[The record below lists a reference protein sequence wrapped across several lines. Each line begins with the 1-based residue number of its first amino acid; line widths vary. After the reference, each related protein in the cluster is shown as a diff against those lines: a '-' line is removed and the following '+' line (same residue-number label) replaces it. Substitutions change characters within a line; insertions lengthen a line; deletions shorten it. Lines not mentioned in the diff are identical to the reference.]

1 MPTSLPVPA
10 PIGIAPVQTAPTIS
24 EPLRRF
30 LTAARSAGVRISSA
44 ESIDAM
50 RAVEVV
56 GFADR
61 TVLKDS
67 LSLLVAKSVEE
78 KQIFNDCFELYFQR
92 NDFTK
97 PNEPGWRTPQPEDD
111 EDHEN
116 GGNQG
121 SGPGG
126 TGGAQGMGGGQG
138 QGSAAAQKLAQMLL
152 TDDRAGLAQAME
164 TAAEQ
169 IGLNKISF
177 FTQTNLYTRRIM
189 ERMGI
194 RPVEREIEA
203 LRRDNTEAANQ
214 RADALDTGRERLRDR
229 VRDFV
234 ERNLLL
240 FAKGENEKFREEL
253 LKSSRLS
260 NMERRDMD
268 RMRVIVRAIAKKLA
282 EKYGRNRKKKNRG
295 QLDTRKTIR
304 RNMAWESIPFITV
317 WKQKKIDK
325 PKVMVLCDVSGSVA
339 AMAQFLLLFLYT
351 LNEALSNIRSF
362 AFAGNLIEVSEILE
376 KKPIDEAITQ
386 IMMTVGFGSS
396 NYGNALLDF
405 EEGYFS
411 AVDSKTT
418 VIILGDARGN
428 YNDPRADIV
437 QRLSERAKR
446 LIWLNP
452 EYKSSWGTGDSDM
465 FRYGPYCH
473 ILTVCNTIR
482 HLENIVTDMLKG
494 SR

>member
-1 MPTSLPVPA
+1 M
-10 PIGIAPVQTAPTIS
+10 
-24 EPLRRF
+24 
-30 LTAARSAGVRISSA
+30 
-44 ESIDAM
+44 
-50 RAVEVV
+50 
-56 GFADR
+56 
-61 TVLKDS
+61 
-67 LSLLVAKSVEE
+67 EE
-78 KQIFNDCFELYFQR
+78 KQIFADCFELYFQR
-92 NDFTK
+92 NDFAK
-97 PNEPGWRTPQPEDD
+97 PNEPGWRTPQAEDEDD
-111 EDHEN
+111 ED

-121 SGPGG
+121 GGPGG

-138 QGSAAAQKLAQMLL
+138 SGRAAGDKLAQMLL
-152 TDDRAGLAQAME
+152 ADDRAGLSQAME
-164 TAAEQ
+164 QAAEQ

-203 LRRDNTEAANQ
+203 LRRDNNDATNS
-214 RADALDTGRERLRDR
+214 RADALDAGRERLRDR

-253 LKSSRLS
+253 LKSSKLT

-268 RMRVIVRAIAKKLA
+268 RMRVIVRGIAKKLA

-304 RNMAWESIPFITV
+304 RNMAWESIPFITA

-351 LNEALSNIRSF
+351 MNEALSNIRSF

-376 KKPIDEAITQ
+376 KKPIEEAITQ

-405 EEGYFS
+405 EEGFFS

-428 YNDPRADIV
+428 YNDPRTDIV

>member
-1 MPTSLPVPA
+1 
-10 PIGIAPVQTAPTIS
+10 
-24 EPLRRF
+24 
-30 LTAARSAGVRISSA
+30 
-44 ESIDAM
+44 
-50 RAVEVV
+50 
-56 GFADR
+56 
-61 TVLKDS
+61 
-67 LSLLVAKSVEE
+67 
-78 KQIFNDCFELYFQR
+78 
-92 NDFTK
+92 
-97 PNEPGWRTPQPEDD
+97 
-111 EDHEN
+111 
-116 GGNQG
+116 
-121 SGPGG
+121 
-126 TGGAQGMGGGQG
+126 
-138 QGSAAAQKLAQMLL
+138 
-152 TDDRAGLAQAME
+152 
-164 TAAEQ
+164 
-169 IGLNKISF
+169 
-177 FTQTNLYTRRIM
+177 
-189 ERMGI
+189 MGI

-203 LRRDNTEAANQ
+203 LRRDNTDATNS
-214 RADALDTGRERLRDR
+214 RADALDAGRERLRDR

-253 LKSSRLS
+253 LKSSKLT

-376 KKPIDEAITQ
+376 KKPIEEAITQ

-405 EEGYFS
+405 EEGFFS

-428 YNDPRADIV
+428 YNDPRTDIV

>member
-1 MPTSLPVPA
+1 MPTDGQIHA
-10 PIGIAPVQTAPTIS
+10 IAPVQTGPTIS

-56 GFADR
+56 GFSDR
-61 TVLKDS
+61 TVLRDS

-78 KQIFNDCFELYFQR
+78 KQIFEDCFELYFQR
-92 NDFTK
+92 NDFAK
-97 PNEPGWRTPQPEDD
+97 PNEPGWRTPQAEDEDD
-111 EDHEN
+111 HDED

-121 SGPGG
+121 GGPGG

-138 QGSAAAQKLAQMLL
+138 QGGRAAGDKLAQMLL
-152 TDDRAGLAQAME
+152 ADDRAGLAQAME
-164 TAAEQ
+164 QAAEQ

-203 LRRDNTEAANQ
+203 LRRDNTDATNS
-214 RADALDTGRERLRDR
+214 RADALDAGRERLRDR

-253 LKSSRLS
+253 LKSSRLT

-376 KKPIDEAITQ
+376 KKPIEEAITQ

-405 EEGYFS
+405 EEGFFS

-428 YNDPRADIV
+428 YNDPRTDIV

>member
-1 MPTSLPVPA
+1 MSTSVAPTGVAPA
-10 PIGIAPVQTAPTIS
+10 HTGPTIS

-30 LTAARSAGVRISSA
+30 LTVARGAGVRISSA

-50 RAVEVV
+50 RAVDVI
-56 GFADR
+56 GFDDR
-61 TVLKDS
+61 TALKDT
-67 LSLLVAKSVEE
+67 LSLVVAKSVAE
-78 KQIFNDCFELYFQR
+78 KQIFDDCFDLYFQR
-92 NDFTK
+92 NDFAK
-97 PNEPGWRTPQPEDD
+97 SNEPGFRSQPQ
-111 EDHEN
+111 DHEDGEA
-116 GGNQG
+116 GGEG
-121 SGPGG
+121 MP
-126 TGGAQGMGGGQG
+126 GMGNAGGPRL
-138 QGSAAAQKLAQMLL
+138 AAMLL
-152 TDDRAGLAQAME
+152 ADDRVAMAQAME
-164 TAAEQ
+164 QAAEA
-169 IGLNKISF
+169 IGLTKISF

-189 ERMGI
+189 EKMGI

-203 LRRDNTEAANQ
+203 LRKEDSDAANG
-214 RADALDTGRERLRDR
+214 RADRLEGGRERLRDQ

-234 ERNLLL
+234 ERHLAL
-240 FAKGENEKFREEL
+240 FAKGENEKFREEF
-253 LKSSRLS
+253 LKSAKLT
-260 NMERRDMD
+260 NMERRDQD

-362 AFAGNLIEVSEILE
+362 AFAGNLIEVSDILE
-376 KKPIDEAITQ
+376 KQDIDQAILK
-386 IMMTVGFGSS
+386 IMSTVGFGSS
-396 NYGNALLDF
+396 NYGNSFLDF
-405 EEGYFS
+405 AEGYFA

-418 VIILGDARGN
+418 VIILGDGRGN
-428 YNDPRADIV
+428 HTDPRTDII

-452 EYKSSWGTGDSDM
+452 EYRSSWGTGDSDM
-465 FRYGPYCH
+465 PRYAPYCH
-473 ILTVCNTIR
+473 VLTVCNTIR
-482 HLENIVTDMLKG
+482 HLEHVVTDMLKG

>member
-1 MPTSLPVPA
+1 MPTSFSAV
-10 PIGIAPVQTAPTIS
+10 APVQSGPTFS

-56 GFADR
+56 GFSDR
-61 TVLKDS
+61 TLLRDS
-67 LSLLVAKSVEE
+67 LALLVAKSVEE
-78 KQIFNDCFELYFQR
+78 KQIFEDCFELYFQR
-92 NDFTK
+92 NDFSK
-97 PNEPGWRTPQPEDD
+97 ANEPGWRSPEPEDD
-111 EDHEN
+111 DDQED

-121 SGPGG
+121 GGPLSGPGG
-126 TGGAQGMGGGQG
+126 APGQGGGQG
-138 QGSAAAQKLAQMLL
+138 QGNAAGQKLAQMLL
-152 TDDRAGLAQAME
+152 ADDRAGLAQAME
-164 TAAEQ
+164 QAAEQ

-194 RPVEREIEA
+194 RPLEREIEA
-203 LRRDNTEAANQ
+203 LRRDDNDAANQ

-253 LKSSRLS
+253 LKSSRLA
-260 NMERRDMD
+260 NLERRDMD

-304 RNMAWESIPFITV
+304 KNMAWESIPFITV

-362 AFAGNLIEVSEILE
+362 AFAGNLIEVSDILE
-376 KKPIDEAITQ
+376 KKPIDQAITQ

-405 EEGYFS
+405 EEGFFS
-411 AVDSKTT
+411 SVDSKTT

-452 EYKSSWGTGDSDM
+452 EYRSSWGTGDSDM

>member
-1 MPTSLPVPA
+1 MPTSVVVHGVA
-10 PIGIAPVQTAPTIS
+10 PLQTGPSFS

-56 GFADR
+56 GFSDR
-61 TVLKDS
+61 IVLRDS

-78 KQIFNDCFELYFQR
+78 KQIFADCFELYFQR
-92 NDFTK
+92 NDFAK
-97 PNEPGWRTPQPEDD
+97 PNEPGWRTPPEDD
-111 EDHEN
+111 DEQE
-116 GGNQG
+116 GGSEG
-121 SGPGG
+121 GGPGG

-138 QGSAAAQKLAQMLL
+138 QSGAAAQKLAQMLL
-152 TDDRAGLAQAME
+152 DDDRAGLAQAME
-164 TAAEQ
+164 QAAEQ

-194 RPVEREIEA
+194 RPVEREVEA
-203 LRRDNTEAANQ
+203 LRRDNTDAANQ
-214 RADALDTGRERLRDR
+214 RADALDGGRERLRDR

-253 LKSSRLS
+253 LKSSKLS

-268 RMRVIVRAIAKKLA
+268 RMRLIVRAIAKKLA

-304 RNMAWESIPFITV
+304 KNMAWESIPFITV

-351 LNEALSNIRSF
+351 MNEALSNIRSF

-376 KKPIDEAITQ
+376 KKPIDQAITE

-405 EEGYFS
+405 EEGFFS

-437 QRLSERAKR
+437 QRLSERAKQ

-452 EYKSSWGTGDSDM
+452 EYRSSWGTGDSDM

>member
-1 MPTSLPVPA
+1 MPTSVA
-10 PIGIAPVQTAPTIS
+10 PHAIAPVQTGPTMS

-56 GFADR
+56 GFADKM
-61 TVLKDS
+61 VLRDS

-92 NDFTK
+92 NDFTA
-97 PNEPGWRTPQPEDD
+97 PNEPGWRKPPEDGN
-111 EDHEN
+111 EDHED
-116 GGNQG
+116 GGTQGGAATNEAG
-121 SGPGG
+121 SGAPGL
-126 TGGAQGMGGGQG
+126 GGGQG
-138 QGSAAAQKLAQMLL
+138 QGGKAAGDRLAQMLL
-152 TDDRAGLAQAME
+152 ADDRAGLAQAME
-164 TAAEQ
+164 QAAEQ

-189 ERMGI
+189 ERMGV
-194 RPVEREIEA
+194 RAVEREIEA
-203 LRRDNTEAANQ
+203 LRRDNTDPATS
-214 RADALDTGRERLRDR
+214 RADALETGRERLRDR

-253 LKSSRLS
+253 LKSSKLT

-304 RNMAWESIPFITV
+304 RNMAWESIPFITI

-351 LNEALSNIRSF
+351 LSEALSNIRSF

-376 KKPIDEAITQ
+376 KKPIEEAITQ
-386 IMMTVGFGSS
+386 IMMSVGFGSS
-396 NYGNALLDF
+396 NYGNAFLDF
-405 EEGYFS
+405 EEGFFP
-411 AVDSKTT
+411 AVDSQTT

-428 YNDPRADIV
+428 YNDPRTDIV

-465 FRYGPYCH
+465 FRYAPYCH